1 MRRMFLSSEER
12 VKRVLLCLLPA
23 LLSTTLFCPAFS
35 FSGEQAISAGY
46 GFGFLNLHKQTLQ
59 IEGGNQYDFFQ
70 LAYLYERDS
79 GLKNLTVTA
88 QPWAAYIN
96 RPNDGADVGFDLGIR
111 YYPIK
116 REDWSPFV
124 SAGVGMAYTTIG
136 FEEQGT
142 HFLFILQ
149 AGLGIKYKRFFIEDT
164 LRHYSNAHTA
174 SPNRSVHGNIIT
186 VGYYF

>member
-1 MRRMFLSSEER
+1 MKKL
-12 VKRVLLCLLPA
+12 LLCVC
-23 LLSTTLFCPAFS
+23 LSLASLCIAYPVRS
-35 FSGEQAISAGY
+35 FSAEQAISAGY
-46 GFGFLNLHKQTLQ
+46 GFGFLNLHKQTGHIQ
-59 IEGGNQYDFFQ
+59 GGEMYDFFQ
-70 LAYLYERDS
+70 MAYLYER
-79 GLKNLTVTA
+79 GFWLKNLTAVA
-88 QPWAAYIN
+88 QPWAAIVN

-116 REDWSPFV
+116 HEEGWSPFV

-149 AGLGIKYKRFFIEDT
+149 AGVGVRYKRFFIEDT
-164 LRHYSNAHTA
+164 LRHYSNGHTA
-174 SPNRSVHGNIIT
+174 SPNRSVHANIIS